1 MMIGHHRN
9 HHRTTPLHH
18 HARRVRSLVIAFVV
32 AIAPSRP
39 SSRTS
44 ARAQV
49 VDPAEHQAFA
59 DDLVDILYDKTN
71 ECSSSLGVSM
81 AFSLIWP
88 GCTGEEAIDQVRDV
102 LGYPDD
108 SSNMQLVWEGT
119 ISVMLDGADG
129 RCLGYVWDGVCD
141 SEAPLLRI
149 ANAIWHDD
157 GSVLNNTYDSIVG
170 DYAMQTDFESEE
182 SPIVVNRWV
191 QNSTN
196 GMIDTIVDESK
207 PLFPPYVLIAIN
219 SIYLK
224 ASWSEQFNEWQT
236 NLDTFYDSASRT
248 DDVSEAH
255 FMNMVSD
262 FDYSHGALPGYQVID
277 LPFDNSQMSMIF
289 VLPIGDGAGAV
300 RSTDLIG
307 ILDALESTRVAL
319 SLPKF
324 KFEST
329 YDNIKSALSQL
340 GIVAPFT
347 AGSGALCG
355 MFENITD
362 CENLVIDD
370 VIQKTVI
377 DVNEK
382 GVEAAAVTAVMVS
395 ATSAGPE
402 EPPPPDPILMVLDH
416 PFQFFI
422 YDKEQ
427 ELMLFEGRLG
437 SPEIPETEPECPLLD
452 AQHSDADFWS
462 NSFGVNPIDP
472 TANVS
477 STSNTTATVV
487 GDLSSQETSSPTPK
501 PSYLPTIEATPNTTT
516 NHMPDSPI
524 PTSSPIFQ
532 EGTTMA
538 SPVPTSPS
546 PPNATESSA
555 PKAKLVIS
563 FVSMVGVLA
572 GLLYFS

>member
-1 MMIGHHRN
+1 
-9 HHRTTPLHH
+9 
-18 HARRVRSLVIAFVV
+18 
-32 AIAPSRP
+32 
-39 SSRTS
+39 
-44 ARAQV
+44 
-49 VDPAEHQAFA
+49 
-59 DDLVDILYDKTN
+59 
-71 ECSSSLGVSM
+71 
-81 AFSLIWP
+81 
-88 GCTGEEAIDQVRDV
+88 
-102 LGYPDD
+102 
-108 SSNMQLVWEGT
+108 
-119 ISVMLDGADG
+119 
-129 RCLGYVWDGVCD
+129 
-141 SEAPLLRI
+141 
-149 ANAIWHDD
+149 
-157 GSVLNNTYDSIVG
+157 
-170 DYAMQTDFESEE
+170 
-182 SPIVVNRWV
+182 
-191 QNSTN
+191 
-196 GMIDTIVDESK
+196 
-207 PLFPPYVLIAIN
+207 
-219 SIYLK
+219 
-224 ASWSEQFNEWQT
+224 
-236 NLDTFYDSASRT
+236 
-248 DDVSEAH
+248 
-255 FMNMVSD
+255 
-262 FDYSHGALPGYQVID
+262 VID

-355 MFENITD
+355 MFENIAD

-395 ATSAGPE
+395 VTSAGPE
-402 EPPPPDPILMVLDH
+402 EPPPPDPILMILDH

-437 SPEIPETEPECPLLD
+437 SPEVPETEPESPLLD
-452 AQHSDADFWS
+452 AQHTDADFWS

-472 TANVS
+472 TANMS

-516 NHMPDSPI
+516 NHTPDSPT
-524 PTSSPIFQ
+524 PTSASISQ
-532 EGTTMA
+532 EGTMMA
-538 SPVPTSPS
+538 SPVPTSSPS
-546 PPNATESSA
+546 PPQATGSSA
-555 PKAKLVIS
+555 PKARLVIS

-572 GLLYFS
+572 ALLYLS